1 MSLKPGH
8 LEPLRGL
15 GNICGARGDG
25 ESNGV
30 LRTVHRDR
38 ETVRLGAIDLEKA
51 RTLPVFT
58 PMQLYVFQAES
69 TKAINVAH
77 AGGVAGG

>member
-1 MSLKPGH
+1 M
-8 LEPLRGL
+8 
-15 GNICGARGDG
+15 
-25 ESNGV
+25 
-30 LRTVHRDR
+30 HRDR